1 MLVQAKLT
9 TQQFRYSQIRKK
21 IMKLVFI
28 GQIFRIQQSY
38 TLSLQKN
45 GRILL

>member
-1 MLVQAKLT
+1 MLVQAKLK
-9 TQQFRYSQIRKK
+9 TQQFRYSQIRKE

-28 GQIFRIQQSY
+28 IQIVRIQLRY